1 MRFEIKS
8 KESISKN
15 LKQLNCGIFFK
26 FEKANDYNR
35 QRPNDFI
42 FLKVIDLNR
51 IDSKLMHFLDLHDD
65 CVYELDIDSDLRV
78 IELEQINIL
87 EFKEK

>member
-8 KESISKN
+8 KEPISKE

-26 FEKANDYNR
+26 FKEANDYNR

-51 IDSKLMHFLDLHDD
+51 IDSKLIHFLDLHNN
-65 CVYELDIDSDLRV
+65 CIYELDINSDLRV
-78 IELEQINIL
+78 IELEQINTL

>member
-8 KESISKN
+8 KEPIPKN

-42 FLKVIDLNR
+42 FLKVINLNKR
-51 IDSKLMHFLDLHDD
+51 DSKLMHFLNLYDD
-65 CVYELDIDSDLRV
+65 CIYELDINSDLRV
-78 IELEQINIL
+78 IELEQINTL